1 MKGVKA
7 MSKSSNTGT
16 PPPPSPLPRESKR
29 HYLFISLIVAA
40 WVLMVV
46 GGFYAGKLYI
56 DRCFETVQQTNAIHV
71 QELENRMD
79 SLAAEVDEIEL
90 ALQDADQTLASS
102 SSTQENLNQK
112 IENLDQQL
120 QQLAKSLNILKEAP

>member
-1 MKGVKA
+1 

-16 PPPPSPLPRESKR
+16 PHHHLPARESNGII
-29 HYLFISLIVAA
+29 FFSLIVAA